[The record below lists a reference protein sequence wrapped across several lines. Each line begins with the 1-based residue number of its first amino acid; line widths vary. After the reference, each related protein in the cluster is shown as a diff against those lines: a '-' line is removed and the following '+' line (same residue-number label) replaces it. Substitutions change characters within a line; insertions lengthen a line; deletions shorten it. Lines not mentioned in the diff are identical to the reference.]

1 MSRQSLPSSYEKLQA
16 SISDRAR
23 WATIAEREITANF
36 EEWGSCQASYET
48 TFKSAKEVGAGT
60 YGVVYKTFLK
70 NNRYPYPI
78 AVKRTLGQE
87 IEEAKRMVL
96 VSSIAEAGFN
106 PHFTMLYS
114 HFHCEEMKS
123 RVRTGLS
130 YLESV
135 PVIKQLQQRHQ
146 ELAAISN
153 KSADL
158 LAVYEDIPRQI
169 NTIIKERVP
178 TVEEINWITGVK
190 HALATKLGT
199 LLESPSIATPS
210 SIESISILQTTNP
223 NGNELAMFKVA
234 DYLFKEMLNRRQEIG
249 QVKPYEFISQEFID
263 GQTLFDWI
271 KSKPPQRAIISCI
284 FQVCM
289 AILSLLSYFGIVQND
304 LNMNNIMYNNV
315 PKHTTYSYRVG
326 DVVYSVPLHGKLF
339 KIIDFGLATTVNHKP
354 YCVGNDWFQKCTG
367 FNRDFLEFFYK
378 VSIQYVYYVGSDIGK
393 WTSYAYNLFLS
404 KAPNSVDD
412 VVEII
417 HNIFSADTMKKY
429 ELIPIKIST
438 PSTSDTFEVI
448 ANPDRR
454 KKVMNIALQ
463 KKYIENVK

>member
-1 MSRQSLPSSYEKLQA
+1 MSRKGLPSSYEKLQA
-16 SISDRAR
+16 SISHRAK
-23 WATIAEREITANF
+23 WATIAEREITENF

-146 ELAAISN
+146 ELASMSEKNIEL
-153 KSADL
+153 SAE
-158 LAVYEDIPRQI
+158 YEEIPRKI
-169 NTIIKERVP
+169 NRIIKERVP

-199 LLESPSIATPS
+199 LESPSITHS
-210 SIESISILQTTNP
+210 SLENSIRILQTTESK
-223 NGNELAMFKVA
+223 GNEIALLKVA
-234 DYLFKEMLNRRQEIG
+234 DYLFKEMLNRREEFG
-249 QVKPYEFISQEFID
+249 KVKSYEFFAIEFID

-271 KSKPPQRAIISCI
+271 KSKPPKEAIISCI

-289 AILSLLSYFGIVQND
+289 ALLSLLSYFEIIQND
-304 LNMNNIMYNNV
+304 LNMNNVMFTHV
-315 PKHTTYSYRVG
+315 PKGAIFTYKVG
-326 DVVYSVPLHGKLF
+326 EVVYSLPLYGKLF

-354 YCVGNDWFQKCTG
+354 YCVGADLFQKCTPW
-367 FNRDFLEFFYK
+367 NRDVLEFFYK
-378 VSIQYVYYVGSDIGK
+378 ISIQYVYYVGSDIGK
-393 WTSYAYNLFLS
+393 WTSYAYNLFLN
-404 KAPNSVDD
+404 KAPKSVDK
-412 VVEII
+412 VIEII
-417 HNIFSADTMKKY
+417 NNIFSTETMKTY
-429 ELIPIKIST
+429 GLEPILIST
-438 PSTSDTFEVI
+438 HPTPDTFEVI
-448 ANPDRR
+448 ANQDRR
-454 KKVMNIALQ
+454 KKVMNIALS
-463 KKYIENVK
+463 KRWIENIK